1 MMISTGL
8 PELSSEKDLN
18 YLRETLVCLGEQL
31 YGEAQPNSS
40 QCSVSG
46 AGLHGGES
54 SRAFPSEIQRSF
66 G

>member
-18 YLRETLVCLGEQL
+18 YLRETLVCLGEQS
-31 YGEAQPNSS
+31 YGEAQTNSS
-40 QCSVSG
+40 LCFVSG

-54 SRAFPSEIQRSF
+54 SRTFPSEIQRSF